1 MRRLDVGADA
11 EGSWRVAGFAVLVR
25 DTQRSMLLRYI
36 SHRLCPKA
44 TLLAELHCRCFCNF
58 FSLWQ
63 LNPALVPDSFW
74 NDVRENIFF
83 KNSTPLNRLP
93 GKEGNPVRKPIEE
106 FLGAV
111 TLAPLS
117 RDRIRSTANM
127 GWKH

>member
-1 MRRLDVGADA
+1 MARCRFCGFGSRHA
-11 EGSWRVAGFAVLVR
+11 EVNAFKIYFPPAL
-25 DTQRSMLLRYI
+25 
-36 SHRLCPKA
+36 PKGNVIGRA
-44 TLLAELHCRCFCNF
+44 SLPLFLQLF
-58 FSLWQ
+58 FLWQ